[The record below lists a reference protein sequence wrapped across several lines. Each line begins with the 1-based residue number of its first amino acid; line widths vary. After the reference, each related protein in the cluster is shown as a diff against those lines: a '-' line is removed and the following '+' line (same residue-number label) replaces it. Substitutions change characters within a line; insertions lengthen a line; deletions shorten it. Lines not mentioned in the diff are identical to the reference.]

1 MHMLGLLDTGWVC
14 YAHEK
19 SAFSAKCFIV
29 SSFRKNCIIILMS
42 MTGFSYPLRA
52 CT

>member
-29 SSFRKNCIIILMS
+29 SRLRKNFVIILIKVE
-42 MTGFSYPLRA
+42 FF
-52 CT
+52 